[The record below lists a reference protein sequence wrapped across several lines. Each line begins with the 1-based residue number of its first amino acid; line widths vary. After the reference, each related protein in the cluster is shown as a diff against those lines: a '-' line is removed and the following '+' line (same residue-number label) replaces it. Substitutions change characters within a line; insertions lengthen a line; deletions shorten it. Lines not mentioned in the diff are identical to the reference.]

1 MNVRSFDCDN
11 ARCWEAAQVNGFD
24 SWNYGCMAKCE
35 SRDLW
40 RGEHS
45 VMRVPARL
53 GYSPAICFGGEDRRC
68 RNEQHVSRPKRSGRE
83 IADWARSRGCEADG
97 VLAGNR
103 TGTRRSEGRQVI
115 QSPRWCPNF
124 VQCYLN
130 LLSHRQPIM
139 NPNSP
144 SCLPNSTLPCEQ
156 NDPYI
161 TRQTRSRTPVSS
173 TRTTWPKL
181 PCHPTASEAVS
192 FGQSFPTT
200 KSMGKLT
207 FADSYRQLKKHVKRK
222 EPKEGIPLLLVP
234 PMLVDLFAS
243 FNGRN
248 RWLRR

>member
-156 NDPYI
+156 TTLTSPGKRGLEHLFRAREQPGPSSHAIQQLLKLLVLASHFQRLNLWVNLHLQI
-161 TRQTRSRTPVSS
+161 RIGSSRSTL
-173 TRTTWPKL
+173 K
-181 PCHPTASEAVS
+181 E
-192 FGQSFPTT
+192 
-200 KSMGKLT
+200 KS
-207 FADSYRQLKKHVKRK
+207 LKKGF
-222 EPKEGIPLLLVP
+222 PCFLFLLC
-234 PMLVDLFAS
+234 
-243 FNGRN
+243 
-248 RWLRR
+248 